1 MFEEITL
8 DPTDKQQLN
17 KDMYEWNEH
26 AANLILAEAAQ
37 KDMKIKFIVEIVL
50 HVSSMRTL

>member
-1 MFEEITL
+1 MR
-8 DPTDKQQLN
+8 DPWEHSNIQSINTVIFS
-17 KDMYEWNEH
+17 WNEH